1 MAKYKH
7 LTMSERI
14 EIYSLLKQDVS
25 IRKIAKAL
33 NRDPTTIAKEIKKH
47 LEVKETGCG
56 GRPFNQCKN
65 SDKCLK
71 SGVCGAEFCYTF
83 CYKCSRCNL
92 YCKDFEE
99 QVCERL
105 VKAPYCC
112 NGCPKTRSCHYRKK
126 VYRANIAHSEYKHN
140 LSESRKGFYIRKA
153 EAKRIE
159 QIISQPILHGQSVHH
174 VYLTHKDELTISER
188 SIYTYIDGGVFNLKN
203 IDLPRKVRYRARKKQ
218 SEPKID
224 RHCREGRTYED
235 YIAYIKEN
243 PSAIVQMDTVKGGI
257 SGKVLLT
264 LHFVTCK
271 FMLAILR
278 DANTSKSVIQAIN
291 QLDVTLGREKFKELF
306 PVLLTDNGCEFSNPA
321 RIEADMNGEM
331 RTRVFYCDRNR
342 PDQKGSIEVTHEFIR
357 RIIPRGQSL
366 ECYTQEDINL
376 MMSHINSYGR
386 KRLNDISPYDM
397 FTLLYGQGTAELLG
411 IQKIPYDQ
419 INLTP
424 NLLKK

>member
-1 MAKYKH
+1 M
-7 LTMSERI
+7 
-14 EIYSLLKQDVS
+14 
-25 IRKIAKAL
+25 
-33 NRDPTTIAKEIKKH
+33 
-47 LEVKETGCG
+47 
-56 GRPFNQCKN
+56 
-65 SDKCLK
+65 
-71 SGVCGAEFCYTF
+71 
-83 CYKCSRCNL
+83 
-92 YCKDFEE
+92 
-99 QVCERL
+99 
-105 VKAPYCC
+105 
-112 NGCPKTRSCHYRKK
+112 
-126 VYRANIAHSEYKHN
+126 
-140 LSESRKGFYIRKA
+140 
-153 EAKRIE
+153 
-159 QIISQPILHGQSVHH
+159 
-174 VYLTHKDELTISER
+174 
-188 SIYTYIDGGVFNLKN
+188 FNLKN
-203 IDLPRKVRYRARKKQ
+203 IDLPRKVRYRVRKKQ
-218 SEPKID
+218 AEPKID

-271 FMLAILR
+271 FMIAILR
-278 DANTSKSVIQAIN
+278 DANTSKSVIQTIN
-291 QLDVTLGREKFKELF
+291 QLDATLGREKFKELF

-321 RIEADMNGEM
+321 RIEADLNGEM

>member
-14 EIYSLLKQDVS
+14 EIYSLLKQNVS

-159 QIISQPILHGQSVHH
+159 QIIAQPILHGQSVHH
-174 VYLTHKDELTISER
+174 VYLAHKDELTISER

-218 SEPKID
+218 AEPKID

-271 FMLAILR
+271 FMIAILR
-278 DANTSKSVIQAIN
+278 DANTSKSVIQTIN
-291 QLDVTLGREKFKELF
+291 QLDASLGREKFKELF

-321 RIEADMNGEM
+321 RIEADLNGEM

-376 MMSHINSYGR
+376 MMRHINSYGR
-386 KRLNDISPYDM
+386 KSLKDIR
-397 FTLLYGQGTAELLG
+397 
-411 IQKIPYDQ
+411 K
-419 INLTP
+419 
-424 NLLKK
+424 

>member
-174 VYLTHKDELTISER
+174 VYLAHKDELTISER

-218 SEPKID
+218 VEPKID

-271 FMLAILR
+271 FMIAILR

>member
-56 GRPFNQCKN
+56 RRPFNQCKN

-140 LSESRKGFYIRKA
+140 LSESRRGFYIRKA

-159 QIISQPILHGQSVHH
+159 QIIAQPILHGQSVHH
-174 VYLTHKDELTISER
+174 VYLAHKDELTISER

-203 IDLPRKVRYRARKKQ
+203 IDLPRKVRYRVRKKQ
-218 SEPKID
+218 AEPKID

-271 FMLAILR
+271 FMIAILR
-278 DANTSKSVIQAIN
+278 DANTSKSVIQTIN
-291 QLDVTLGREKFKELF
+291 QLDATLGREKFKELF

-321 RIEADMNGEM
+321 RIEADLNGEM

>member
-159 QIISQPILHGQSVHH
+159 QIIAQPILHGQSVHH
-174 VYLTHKDELTISER
+174 VYLAHKDELTISER

-218 SEPKID
+218 VEPKID

-271 FMLAILR
+271 FMIAILR
-278 DANTSKSVIQAIN
+278 DANTSKSVIQTIN
-291 QLDVTLGREKFKELF
+291 QLDTMLGREKFKELF

-321 RIEADMNGEM
+321 RIEADLNGEM

-366 ECYTQEDINL
+366 ESYTQEDINL

-397 FTLLYGQGTAELLG
+397 FSLLYGHGTAELLG

>member
-14 EIYSLLKQDVS
+14 EIYSLLKQDKS

-65 SDKCLK
+65 SDHCIKT
-71 SGVCGAEFCYTF
+71 GACGAKWCLEF
-83 CYKCSRCNL
+83 CYKCSKCNSV
-92 YCKDFEE
+92 CKEFEE
-99 QVCERL
+99 QICERL
-105 VKAPYCC
+105 IKAPYCC
-112 NGCPKTRSCHYRKK
+112 NGCSKTRSCHYRKRF
-126 VYRANIAHSEYKHN
+126 YRANVAQNEYRHT
-140 LSESRKGFYIRKA
+140 LSESRKGFYIRRA
-153 EAKRIE
+153 EAKRME
-159 QIISQPILHGQSVHH
+159 QIISNPILHGQSVHH
-174 VYLTHKDELTISER
+174 VYLAHKDEITISER
-188 SIYTYIDGGVFNLKN
+188 TIYTYIDGGVFKLKN
-203 IDLPRKVRYRARKKQ
+203 IDLPRKVRYRPRRKKV
-218 SEPKID
+218 EHRID
-224 RHCREGRTYED
+224 KLCREGRNYED
-235 YIAYIKEN
+235 YVEFIRGN
-243 PSAIVQMDTVKGGI
+243 PVPVVQMDTVKGGI

-264 LHFVTCK
+264 LHFVASG

-278 DANTSKSVIQAIN
+278 DANTSRSVIQAISR
-291 QLDVTLGREKFKELF
+291 LDAVLGRELFKKLF
-306 PVLLTDNGCEFSNPA
+306 PVLLTDNGCEFSNPM
-321 RIEADMNGEM
+321 RIEADLNGEM

-366 ECYTQEDINL
+366 ELYTQEDIDL

-397 FTLLYGQGTAELLG
+397 FTLMYGQGTAELLG
-411 IQKIPYDQ
+411 IRKIPYDE

-424 NLLKK
+424 TLLKK

>member
-159 QIISQPILHGQSVHH
+159 QIIAQPILHGQSVHH
-174 VYLTHKDELTISER
+174 VYLAHKDELTISER

-218 SEPKID
+218 AEPKID

-271 FMLAILR
+271 FMIAILR

-291 QLDVTLGREKFKELF
+291 QLDATLGREKFKELF

-321 RIEADMNGEM
+321 RIEADLNGEM

-397 FTLLYGQGTAELLG
+397 FSLLYGQGTAELLG

>member
-112 NGCPKTRSCHYRKK
+112 NGCSKTRSCHYRKK

-159 QIISQPILHGQSVHH
+159 QIIAQPILHGQSVHH
-174 VYLTHKDELTISER
+174 VYLAHKDELTISER

-203 IDLPRKVRYRARKKQ
+203 IDLPRKVRYRVRKKQ
-218 SEPKID
+218 AEPKID

-271 FMLAILR
+271 FMIAILR
-278 DANTSKSVIQAIN
+278 DANTSKSVIQTIN
-291 QLDVTLGREKFKELF
+291 QLDATLGREKFKELF

-321 RIEADMNGEM
+321 RIEADLNGEM

-397 FTLLYGQGTAELLG
+397 FSLLYGQGTAELLG

>member
-14 EIYSLLKQDVS
+14 EIYSLLKQDKS

-56 GRPFNQCKN
+56 GRPFNQCKH
-65 SDKCLK
+65 SDRCTKT
-71 SGVCGAEFCYTF
+71 GVCGARWCLDF
-83 CYKCSRCNL
+83 CYKCSKCNSV
-92 YCKDFEE
+92 CKEFEE
-99 QVCERL
+99 QICERL
-105 VKAPYCC
+105 IKAPYCC
-112 NGCPKTRSCHYRKK
+112 NGCSKTRSCHYRKRF
-126 VYRANIAHSEYKHN
+126 YRANIAQNEYRHN

-153 EAKRIE
+153 EAKRME
-159 QIISQPILHGQSVHH
+159 QIISKPILHGQSVHH
-174 VYLTHKDELTISER
+174 VYLAHKDEITVSER
-188 SIYTYIDGGVFNLKN
+188 TIYTYIDGGVFKLKN
-203 IDLPRKVRYRARKKQ
+203 IDLPRKVRYRPRRKKI
-218 SEPKID
+218 EHKID
-224 RHCREGRTYED
+224 KHCREGRTYED
-235 YIAYIKEN
+235 YIEFMRGN
-243 PSAIVQMDTVKGGI
+243 PVPVIQMDTVKGGI

-264 LHFVTCK
+264 LHFVASG

-278 DANTSKSVIQAIN
+278 DANTSRSVIQAISR
-291 QLDVTLGREKFKELF
+291 LDAVLGRELFKKLF
-306 PVLLTDNGCEFSNPA
+306 PVLLTDNGCEFSNPM
-321 RIEADMNGEM
+321 RIEADLNGEI

-366 ECYTQEDINL
+366 ELYTQEDIDL

-397 FTLLYGQGTAELLG
+397 FTLMYGQGTAELLG
-411 IQKIPYDQ
+411 IRKIPYDE

-424 NLLKK
+424 TLLKK

>member
-14 EIYSLLKQDVS
+14 EIYSLLKQDKS

-56 GRPFNQCKN
+56 GRPFNQCKH
-65 SDKCLK
+65 SDRCTKT
-71 SGVCGAEFCYTF
+71 GVCGAKWCLDF
-83 CYKCSRCNL
+83 CYKCIKCNSV
-92 YCKDFEE
+92 CNEFEE
-99 QVCERL
+99 QICERL
-105 VKAPYCC
+105 IKAPYCC
-112 NGCPKTRSCHYRKK
+112 NGCSKTRGCHFRKRF
-126 VYRANIAHSEYKHN
+126 YRANVAQNEYRHN
-140 LSESRKGFYIRKA
+140 LSECRKGFYIRKA
-153 EAKRIE
+153 EAKRME
-159 QIISQPILHGQSVHH
+159 QIISKPILHGQSVHH
-174 VYLTHKDELTISER
+174 VYLAHKDEITISER
-188 SIYTYIDGGVFNLKN
+188 TIYTYIDGGVFKLKN
-203 IDLPRKVRYRARKKQ
+203 IDLPRKVRYRPRRKKI
-218 SEPKID
+218 EHKID

-235 YIAYIKEN
+235 YIEFMRGN
-243 PSAIVQMDTVKGGI
+243 PVPVVQMDTVKGGI

-264 LHFVTCK
+264 LHFVASG

-278 DANTSKSVIQAIN
+278 DANTSRSVIQAISH
-291 QLDVTLGREKFKELF
+291 LDAVLGRELFKKLF
-306 PVLLTDNGCEFSNPA
+306 PVLLTDNGCEFSNPM
-321 RIEADMNGEM
+321 RIEADLNGEI

-366 ECYTQEDINL
+366 ELYTQEDIDL

-386 KRLNDISPYDM
+386 KRLNDVSPYDV
-397 FTLLYGQGTAELLG
+397 FTLMYGQETAELLG
-411 IQKIPYDQ
+411 IRKIPYDE

-424 NLLKK
+424 KLLKK

>member
-14 EIYSLLKQDVS
+14 EIYSLLKEDKS

-65 SDKCLK
+65 SDRCNKIQ
-71 SGVCGAEFCYTF
+71 VCGAKWCYDF
-83 CYKCSRCNL
+83 CYKCSKCNSV
-92 YCKDFEE
+92 CNEFEE
-99 QVCERL
+99 QICERL
-105 VKAPYCC
+105 VKSPYCC
-112 NGCPKTRSCHYRKK
+112 NGCSKTRGCHYRKRF
-126 VYRANIAHSEYKHN
+126 YRANVAQNEYKHN

-153 EAKRIE
+153 EAKRME
-159 QIISQPILHGQSVHH
+159 QIISKPILHGQSVHH
-174 VYLTHKDELTISER
+174 VYLAHKDEITVSER
-188 SIYTYIDGGVFNLKN
+188 TIYTYIDGGVFKLKN
-203 IDLPRKVRYRARKKQ
+203 IDLPRKVRYRPRRKKI
-218 SEPKID
+218 EHKID
-224 RHCREGRTYED
+224 KHCREGRTYED
-235 YIAYIKEN
+235 YAEFMKAN
-243 PSAIVQMDTVKGGI
+243 PVPVVQMDTVKGGI

-264 LHFVTCK
+264 LHFVASG
-271 FMLAILR
+271 FMIAILR
-278 DANTSKSVIQAIN
+278 DANTSKSVIQAISR
-291 QLDVTLGREKFKELF
+291 LDAVLGRELFKKLF
-306 PVLLTDNGCEFSNPA
+306 PVLLTDNGCEFSNPM
-321 RIEADMNGEM
+321 RIEADLDGEI

-366 ECYTQEDINL
+366 ELYTQEDIDL

-397 FTLLYGQGTAELLG
+397 FTLMYGQEAADLLG
-411 IQKIPYDQ
+411 IKKIPYDE

-424 NLLKK
+424 TLLKK

>member
-83 CYKCSRCNL
+83 CYKCNRCNL

-112 NGCPKTRSCHYRKK
+112 NGCPKMRSCHYRKK
-126 VYRANIAHSEYKHN
+126 VYRANIAHSEYKRN

-159 QIISQPILHGQSVHH
+159 QIISQPILHGQSIHH
-174 VYLTHKDELTISER
+174 VYLAHKDELTISER

-203 IDLPRKVRYRARKKQ
+203 IDLPRKVRYRVRKKQ
-218 SEPKID
+218 TEPKID

-306 PVLLTDNGCEFSNPA
+306 PVLLTDNGCEFSNPV
-321 RIEADMNGEM
+321 RIEADLNGEM

>member
-14 EIYSLLKQDVS
+14 EIYSLLKQNVS

-159 QIISQPILHGQSVHH
+159 QIIAQPILHGQSVHH
-174 VYLTHKDELTISER
+174 VYLAHKDELTISER

-218 SEPKID
+218 AEPKID

-235 YIAYIKEN
+235 YIAYVKEN

-257 SGKVLLT
+257 FGKVLLT
-264 LHFVTCK
+264 LHFVNCK
-271 FMLAILR
+271 FMIAILR
-278 DANTSKSVIQAIN
+278 DANTSKSVIQTIN
-291 QLDVTLGREKFKELF
+291 QLDDTLGREKFKELF

-321 RIEADMNGEM
+321 RIEADLNGEM

>member
-14 EIYSLLKQDVS
+14 EIYSLLKQNVS

-56 GRPFNQCKN
+56 GRPFNQCKH
-65 SDKCLK
+65 SDRCLK
-71 SGVCGAEFCYTF
+71 TGVCGDKFCSRF
-83 CYKCSRCNL
+83 CYKCDKCNL
-92 YCKDFEE
+92 HCKDFEV

-112 NGCPKTRSCHYRKK
+112 NGCPKTRGCHYRKK
-126 VYRANIAHSEYKHN
+126 FYKANVAHSEYKHN
-140 LSESRKGFYIRKA
+140 LSESRKGFYIRKL
-153 EAKRIE
+153 EAKRME
-159 QIISQPILHGQSVHH
+159 AIIAKPILQGQSVHH
-174 VYLTHKDELTISER
+174 VYLAHKDDITISER
-188 SIYTYIDGGVFNLKN
+188 TIYTYIDGGVFHLKN
-203 IDLPRKVRYRARKKQ
+203 IDLPRKVRYRPRQKKP
-218 SEPKID
+218 EHKID
-224 RHCREGRTYED
+224 KHCREGRTFED
-235 YIAYIKEN
+235 YREYMRGN
-243 PSAIVQMDTVKGGI
+243 PVAVVQMDTVKGGT

-264 LHFVTCK
+264 LHFVSCG

-278 DANTSKSVIQAIN
+278 EANTSKSVIHAIN
-291 QLDVTLGREKFKELF
+291 QLNKILGREKFKEMF
-306 PVLLTDNGCEFSNPA
+306 PILLTDNGCEFSNPM
-321 RIEADMNGEM
+321 RIEADLNGEM

-342 PDQKGSIEVTHEFIR
+342 PDQKGSIEVAHEFIR

-366 ECYTQEDINL
+366 EPYTQEDIDL

-397 FTLLYGQGTAELLG
+397 FTLMYGQGTAELLG
-411 IQKIPYDQ
+411 IRKIAYDE

-424 NLLKK
+424 SLLKK

>member
-159 QIISQPILHGQSVHH
+159 QIIAQPILHGQSVHH
-174 VYLTHKDELTISER
+174 VYLAHKDELTISER

-203 IDLPRKVRYRARKKQ
+203 IDLPRKVRYRVRKKQ
-218 SEPKID
+218 AEPKID

-271 FMLAILR
+271 FMIAILR
-278 DANTSKSVIQAIN
+278 DANTSKSVIQTIN
-291 QLDVTLGREKFKELF
+291 QLDATLGREKFKELF

-321 RIEADMNGEM
+321 RIEADLNGEM

-397 FTLLYGQGTAELLG
+397 FSLLYGQGTAELLG

>member
-7 LTMSERI
+7 LTLSERI
-14 EIYSLLKQDVS
+14 EIYSLLKEDKS

-65 SDKCLK
+65 SDRCTKT
-71 SGVCGAEFCYTF
+71 GVCGAKWCLDF
-83 CYKCSRCNL
+83 CYKCSGCQTFCAE
-92 YCKDFEE
+92 YEE

-105 VKAPYCC
+105 VHAPYCC
-112 NGCPKTRSCHYRKK
+112 NGCSKTRGCHYRKK
-126 VYRANIAHSEYKHN
+126 FYRANVAQNEYRHN
-140 LSESRKGFYIRKA
+140 LSETRKGFYIRKA
-153 EAKRIE
+153 EANRIGA
-159 QIISQPILHGQSVHH
+159 IIVKPILNGQSVHH
-174 VYLTHKDELTISER
+174 VYSALKDELTVSER
-188 SIYTYIDGGVFNLKN
+188 TIYTYINGGVFKLKN
-203 IDLPRKVRYRARKKQ
+203 IDLPRKVRYRPWRKKV
-218 SEPKID
+218 ELKID

-235 YIAYIKEN
+235 YLQFMKEN
-243 PSAIVQMDTVKGGI
+243 PVSVVQMDTVKGGI

-264 LHFVTCK
+264 LHFVSCG

-278 DANTSKSVIQAIN
+278 EANTSKSVIQAISW
-291 QLDVTLGREKFKELF
+291 LDSILGRERFKKLF
-306 PVLLTDNGCEFSNPA
+306 PVLLTDNGSEFSNPM
-321 RIEADMNGEM
+321 RIEADLNGEI

-366 ECYTQEDINL
+366 ENHTQEDIDL

-386 KRLNDISPYDM
+386 KRLNDVSPYDV
-397 FTLLYGQGTAELLG
+397 FTLIYGQETAELLG
-411 IQKIPYDQ
+411 IRRIPNDE
-419 INLTP
+419 IILTP
-424 NLLKK
+424 ALLKK

>member
-14 EIYSLLKQDVS
+14 EIYSLLKQNVS

-159 QIISQPILHGQSVHH
+159 QIIAQPILHGQSVHH
-174 VYLTHKDELTISER
+174 VYLAHKDELTISER

-218 SEPKID
+218 AEPKID

-291 QLDVTLGREKFKELF
+291 QLDTTLGREKFKELF

-321 RIEADMNGEM
+321 RIEADLNGEM

>member
-126 VYRANIAHSEYKHN
+126 VYRANIAHSEYKQK

-159 QIISQPILHGQSVHH
+159 QIIAQPILHEQSVHH
-174 VYLTHKDELTISER
+174 VYLAHKDELTISER

-203 IDLPRKVRYRARKKQ
+203 IDLPRKVRYRVRKKQ
-218 SEPKID
+218 AESKID

-271 FMLAILR
+271 FMIAILR
-278 DANTSKSVIQAIN
+278 DANTSKSVIQTIN
-291 QLDVTLGREKFKELF
+291 QLDATLGREKFKELF

-321 RIEADMNGEM
+321 RIEADLNGEM

-366 ECYTQEDINL
+366 ECYTQEDMNL

>member
-14 EIYSLLKQDVS
+14 EIYSLLKQDKS

-56 GRPFNQCKN
+56 GRPFNQCKH
-65 SDKCLK
+65 SDRCTKT
-71 SGVCGAEFCYTF
+71 GVCGAKWCLDF
-83 CYKCSRCNL
+83 CYKCSKCNSV
-92 YCKDFEE
+92 CNEFEE
-99 QVCERL
+99 QICERL
-105 VKAPYCC
+105 IKAPYCC
-112 NGCPKTRSCHYRKK
+112 NGCSKTRGCHFRKRF
-126 VYRANIAHSEYKHN
+126 YRANVAQNEYRHN
-140 LSESRKGFYIRKA
+140 LSECRKGFYIRKA
-153 EAKRIE
+153 EAKRME
-159 QIISQPILHGQSVHH
+159 QIISKPILHGQSVHH
-174 VYLTHKDELTISER
+174 VYLAHKDEITISER
-188 SIYTYIDGGVFNLKN
+188 TIYTYIDGGVFKLKN
-203 IDLPRKVRYRARKKQ
+203 IDLPRKVRYRPRRKKI
-218 SEPKID
+218 EHKID

-235 YIAYIKEN
+235 YIEFMRGN
-243 PSAIVQMDTVKGGI
+243 PVPVVQMDTVKGGI

-264 LHFVTCK
+264 LHFVASG

-278 DANTSKSVIQAIN
+278 DANTSRSVIQAISH
-291 QLDVTLGREKFKELF
+291 LDAVLGRELFKKLF
-306 PVLLTDNGCEFSNPA
+306 PVLLTDNGCEFSNPM
-321 RIEADMNGEM
+321 RIEADLNGEI

-366 ECYTQEDINL
+366 ELYTQEDIDL

-386 KRLNDISPYDM
+386 KRLNDVSPYDV
-397 FTLLYGQGTAELLG
+397 FTLMYGQETAELLG
-411 IQKIPYDQ
+411 IRKIPYDE

-424 NLLKK
+424 KLLKK

>member
-14 EIYSLLKQDVS
+14 EIYSMLKQDMS

-65 SDKCLK
+65 SDRCTKT
-71 SGVCGAEFCYTF
+71 GVCGAKWCLDF
-83 CYKCSRCNL
+83 CYKCSKCNSV
-92 YCKDFEE
+92 CKDFEE

-105 VKAPYCC
+105 IKAPYCC
-112 NGCPKTRSCHYRKK
+112 NGCSKTRGCHYRKRF
-126 VYRANIAHSEYKHN
+126 YRANVAQNEYRHN

-153 EAKRIE
+153 EARRME
-159 QIISQPILHGQSVHH
+159 QIISKPILHGQSVHH
-174 VYLTHKDELTISER
+174 VYLAHKDEITVSER
-188 SIYTYIDGGVFNLKN
+188 TIYTYIDGGVFKLKN
-203 IDLPRKVRYRARKKQ
+203 IDLPRKVRYRPRRKKI
-218 SEPKID
+218 EHKID
-224 RHCREGRTYED
+224 KHCREGRTYED
-235 YIAYIKEN
+235 YIEFMREN
-243 PSAIVQMDTVKGGI
+243 PVPVVQMDTVKGGI

-264 LHFVTCK
+264 LHFVASG

-278 DANTSKSVIQAIN
+278 DANTSKSVIQAISH
-291 QLDVTLGREKFKELF
+291 LDAVLGRELFKKLF
-306 PVLLTDNGCEFSNPA
+306 PVLLTDNGCEFSNPM
-321 RIEADMNGEM
+321 RIETDLNGEI

-366 ECYTQEDINL
+366 ELYMQEDIDL

-386 KRLNDISPYDM
+386 KRLNDVSPYDM
-397 FTLLYGQGTAELLG
+397 FTLMYGQETAELLG
-411 IQKIPYDQ
+411 IRKIPYDE

-424 NLLKK
+424 KLLKK

>member
-56 GRPFNQCKN
+56 RRPFNQCKN

-140 LSESRKGFYIRKA
+140 LSESRRGFYIRKA

-159 QIISQPILHGQSVHH
+159 QIIAQPILHGQSVHH
-174 VYLTHKDELTISER
+174 VYLAHKDELTISER

-203 IDLPRKVRYRARKKQ
+203 IDLPRKVRYRVRKKQ
-218 SEPKID
+218 AEPRID

-243 PSAIVQMDTVKGGI
+243 PSAIVQMDTEKGGI

-271 FMLAILR
+271 FMIAILR
-278 DANTSKSVIQAIN
+278 DANTSKSVIQTIN
-291 QLDVTLGREKFKELF
+291 QLDATLGREKFKELF

-321 RIEADMNGEM
+321 RIEADLNGEM

>member
-1 MAKYKH
+1 M
-7 LTMSERI
+7 
-14 EIYSLLKQDVS
+14 
-25 IRKIAKAL
+25 
-33 NRDPTTIAKEIKKH
+33 
-47 LEVKETGCG
+47 
-56 GRPFNQCKN
+56 
-65 SDKCLK
+65 
-71 SGVCGAEFCYTF
+71 
-83 CYKCSRCNL
+83 

-159 QIISQPILHGQSVHH
+159 QIIAQPILHGQSVHH
-174 VYLTHKDELTISER
+174 VYLAHKDELTISER

-203 IDLPRKVRYRARKKQ
+203 IDLPRKVRYRVRKKQ
-218 SEPKID
+218 AEPKID

-271 FMLAILR
+271 FMIAILR
-278 DANTSKSVIQAIN
+278 DANTSKSVIQTIN
-291 QLDVTLGREKFKELF
+291 QLDATLGREKFKELF

-321 RIEADMNGEM
+321 RIEADLNGEM

-397 FTLLYGQGTAELLG
+397 FSLLYGQGTAELLG